1 MKDINFLSEEKKPLS
16 VPKKEEPKTE
26 NTDSRIKISAKL
38 VGIIISGVVFVAI
51 SILAP
56 RLYALGLESKVSS
69 LEEELKSPKY
79 LQIQTLNTQIAE
91 VQGKIDLKNEIIKS
105 INGKAIPVLDI
116 LNYVQRSAPVGVV
129 IESIGYSQGAV
140 TIACTSKSEVLAAEY
155 MANLSRIEAF
165 KGLTDNMGFNYTKP
179 GSDYSF
185 NITLPLN

>member
-16 VPKKEEPKTE
+16 VPKKEEPKIE
-26 NTDSRIKISAKL
+26 KTDSGIKISAKL

-56 RLYALGLESKVSS
+56 RFYVLGLEAKVSS

-79 LQIQTLNTQIAE
+79 MEIQNLNTQIAE
-91 VQGKIDLKNEIIKS
+91 AQGKIDLKNEIIKS

-129 IESIGYSQGAV
+129 IDSIGYSQGAV
-140 TIACTSKSEVLAAEY
+140 IIAGSSKSEVLAAEY
-155 MANLSRIEAF
+155 MANLNRIEAF
-165 KGLTDNMGFNYTKP
+165 KGLTDNMGFSYTKP